1 MTVRARYRPLPKPLL
16 TDLSD
21 ISALF
26 AAGGALSG
34 AVSGYQPRQGQQ
46 ELAEAVADNLSRDG
60 ILLAEAGTG
69 TGKTFAYLLPLLASG
84 RKGLVS
90 TATRNLQEQIYGKD
104 LPLVRKVLG
113 SVSRVALLKGRR
125 NYLCHHHY
133 HQYLDDDCTTAADKR
148 QRRAIEHFFD
158 TTADGD
164 LVGLKEVAEDAPV
177 LARITSTIENCLG
190 RDCAFYEECYLQ
202 KARQKAKEA
211 DVVVINHHLL
221 LADFAL
227 KSEGFAEILPD
238 IQAFVIDEA
247 HHLPQTAIHFLG
259 DRFSARQLLGFIN
272 DGEHA
277 ALQEAPD
284 ALELRECLRDLKL
297 QNSKILLTVRQPAE
311 TRLDEEQLAALPDFW
326 MELRRLA
333 ELLARFQS
341 QLNTQ
346 KMRGKL
352 LAHLYGRG
360 QDLQKLIAAFLAQAP
375 VAEDENAAKRDNHAL
390 QDENAAKRDNHAL
403 QDEDAVGQDNDA
415 AQDEFPGSE
424 PTPRAVWLDVGPR
437 HYTLYSV
444 PVNAAGRF
452 ATWIANSNASWAFL
466 SATLAVNGNF
476 AHYARELG
484 LRDYQSLLLAS
495 PFDFRH
501 QALLY
506 HPEGL
511 PDPNH
516 PQYNDALIQAVLP
529 VLARSK
535 GRAFLLF
542 TSYRAMHDAER
553 ALQDSGYHLLV
564 QGRAGKNALLADF
577 RRHDNAVL
585 LATSSFW
592 EGVDVRGDRLVCV
605 VIDKLPFTAPNDP
618 VARARH
624 RLLTDKGL
632 SPFIHDTLPQAIITL
647 KQGVGR
653 LIRDRGDYG
662 VLVLADPRLTRKNYG
677 TTFLNSLPPMTK
689 TRKIEVIDRFF
700 AYHENN
706 NGKPH
711 EPADQTQHPAR
722 P

>member
-437 HYTLYSV
+437 HYTLCSV

-677 TTFLNSLPPMTK
+677 ATFLNSLPPMTK

>member
-1 MTVRARYRPLPKPLL
+1 MR
-16 TDLSD
+16 D
-21 ISALF
+21 ISTLF

-133 HQYLDDDCTTAADKR
+133 HQYLDDDCTTATDKR

-360 QDLQKLIAAFLAQAP
+360 QDLQKLIAAFLAQSP
-375 VAEDENAAKRDNHAL
+375 VAE
-390 QDENAAKRDNHAL
+390 DENAAKRDNHAL

-415 AQDEFPGSE
+415 AQDESPGSE
-424 PTPRAVWLDVGPR
+424 LTPRAVWLDVGPR
-437 HYTLYSV
+437 HYTLCSV

-466 SATLAVNGNF
+466 SATLAVNGSF

-605 VIDKLPFTAPNDP
+605 VIDKLRFTAPNDP

-677 TTFLNSLPPMTK
+677 TTFLNSLPPMSK

>member
-1 MTVRARYRPLPKPLL
+1 M
-16 TDLSD
+16 SD

-177 LARITSTIENCLG
+177 LAHITSTIENCLG

-375 VAEDENAAKRDNHAL
+375 AAEAEDGNVAKRDNHAL
-390 QDENAAKRDNHAL
+390 QDE
-403 QDEDAVGQDNDA
+403 EAVGQDNDA
-415 AQDEFPGSE
+415 AQEESPGSE
-424 PTPRAVWLDVGPR
+424 STPRAVWLDVGPR
-437 HYTLYSV
+437 HYTLCSV

-706 NGKPH
+706 HGKPH

>member
-1 MTVRARYRPLPKPLL
+1 MR
-16 TDLSD
+16 D

-26 AAGGALSG
+26 AADGALSG

-375 VAEDENAAKRDNHAL
+375 VAEAEDG
-390 QDENAAKRDNHAL
+390 NAAKRDNHAL
-403 QDEDAVGQDNDA
+403 QDEDAVGQDDV
-415 AQDEFPGSE
+415 AQDESHASE

-437 HYTLYSV
+437 HYTLCSV

-452 ATWIANSNASWAFL
+452 ATWITNSNASWAFL
-466 SATLAVNGNF
+466 SATLAVNGSF
-476 AHYARELG
+476 VHYARELG

>member
-1 MTVRARYRPLPKPLL
+1 MRE
-16 TDLSD
+16 

-113 SVSRVALLKGRR
+113 SAARVALLKGRR

-133 HQYLDDDCTTAADKR
+133 HQYLDDDCTTAADRR

-164 LVGLKEVAEDAPV
+164 LAGLKEVAEDAPV

-190 RDCAFYEECYLQ
+190 RDCAFYEECFLQ

-259 DRFSARQLLGFIN
+259 DRFSARQLLGFIS

-277 ALQEAPD
+277 ALLEAPD
-284 ALELRECLRDLKL
+284 TPALRETLRDLKL
-297 QNSKILLTVRQPAE
+297 QNSKIQLTVRQPAE
-311 TRLDEEQLAALPDFW
+311 TRLDEAQLAAIPDFW
-326 MELRRLA
+326 AELRHLA
-333 ELLARFQS
+333 ALLALFQT
-341 QLNTQ
+341 QLNAQ

-352 LAHLYGRG
+352 LAHLCGRC
-360 QDLQKLIAAFLAQAP
+360 QDLQKLVAAFLAQAP
-375 VAEDENAAKRDNHAL
+375 AAEGEDAAGRDENAAPLAG
-390 QDENAAKRDNHAL
+390 EGGAESAA
-403 QDEDAVGQDNDA
+403 QGDEDPAGRDSA
-415 AQDEFPGSE
+415 APQSE
-424 PTPRAVWLDVGPR
+424 PTPRAVWLDAGPR
-437 HYTLYSV
+437 HYTLCSV

-452 ATWIANSNASWAFL
+452 AHWIANSNAGWTFL
-466 SATLAVNGNF
+466 SATLAVNGSF
-476 AHYARELG
+476 DHFARELG
-484 LRDYQSLLLAS
+484 LRDYRSLLLAS

-511 PDPNH
+511 PDPNQ
-516 PQYNDALIQAVLP
+516 PQYNEALIQAVLP

-553 ALQDSGYHLLV
+553 ALKDSGYHLLV

-605 VIDKLPFTAPNDP
+605 VIDKLPFAAPNDP
-618 VARARH
+618 VTRARH
-624 RLLTDKGL
+624 RLLADKGL

-677 TTFLNSLPPMTK
+677 AAFLNSLPPMSK
-689 TRKIEVIDRFF
+689 TRKIEAIDRFF

-706 NGKPH
+706 NGN
-711 EPADQTQHPAR
+711 PA
-722 P
+722 

>member
-1 MTVRARYRPLPKPLL
+1 M
-16 TDLSD
+16 SD

-415 AQDEFPGSE
+415 A
-424 PTPRAVWLDVGPR
+424 A
-437 HYTLYSV
+437 
-444 PVNAAGRF
+444 
-452 ATWIANSNASWAFL
+452 
-466 SATLAVNGNF
+466 
-476 AHYARELG
+476 
-484 LRDYQSLLLAS
+484 
-495 PFDFRH
+495 
-501 QALLY
+501 
-506 HPEGL
+506 
-511 PDPNH
+511 
-516 PQYNDALIQAVLP
+516 
-529 VLARSK
+529 
-535 GRAFLLF
+535 
-542 TSYRAMHDAER
+542 
-553 ALQDSGYHLLV
+553 
-564 QGRAGKNALLADF
+564 
-577 RRHDNAVL
+577 
-585 LATSSFW
+585 
-592 EGVDVRGDRLVCV
+592 
-605 VIDKLPFTAPNDP
+605 
-618 VARARH
+618 
-624 RLLTDKGL
+624 
-632 SPFIHDTLPQAIITL
+632 
-647 KQGVGR
+647 
-653 LIRDRGDYG
+653 
-662 VLVLADPRLTRKNYG
+662 
-677 TTFLNSLPPMTK
+677 
-689 TRKIEVIDRFF
+689 
-700 AYHENN
+700 
-706 NGKPH
+706 
-711 EPADQTQHPAR
+711 
-722 P
+722 

>member
-21 ISALF
+21 ISARF

-677 TTFLNSLPPMTK
+677 ATFLNSLPPMTK

>member
-1 MTVRARYRPLPKPLL
+1 M
-16 TDLSD
+16 
-21 ISALF
+21 
-26 AAGGALSG
+26 
-34 AVSGYQPRQGQQ
+34 
-46 ELAEAVADNLSRDG
+46 
-60 ILLAEAGTG
+60 
-69 TGKTFAYLLPLLASG
+69 
-84 RKGLVS
+84 
-90 TATRNLQEQIYGKD
+90 
-104 LPLVRKVLG
+104 
-113 SVSRVALLKGRR
+113 
-125 NYLCHHHY
+125 
-133 HQYLDDDCTTAADKR
+133 
-148 QRRAIEHFFD
+148 
-158 TTADGD
+158 
-164 LVGLKEVAEDAPV
+164 
-177 LARITSTIENCLG
+177 
-190 RDCAFYEECYLQ
+190 
-202 KARQKAKEA
+202 
-211 DVVVINHHLL
+211 
-221 LADFAL
+221 
-227 KSEGFAEILPD
+227 
-238 IQAFVIDEA
+238 
-247 HHLPQTAIHFLG
+247 
-259 DRFSARQLLGFIN
+259 
-272 DGEHA
+272 
-277 ALQEAPD
+277 
-284 ALELRECLRDLKL
+284 
-297 QNSKILLTVRQPAE
+297 
-311 TRLDEEQLAALPDFW
+311 
-326 MELRRLA
+326 
-333 ELLARFQS
+333 
-341 QLNTQ
+341 
-346 KMRGKL
+346 
-352 LAHLYGRG
+352 
-360 QDLQKLIAAFLAQAP
+360 
-375 VAEDENAAKRDNHAL
+375 
-390 QDENAAKRDNHAL
+390 
-403 QDEDAVGQDNDA
+403 
-415 AQDEFPGSE
+415 
-424 PTPRAVWLDVGPR
+424 
-437 HYTLYSV
+437 
-444 PVNAAGRF
+444 
-452 ATWIANSNASWAFL
+452 
-466 SATLAVNGNF
+466 
-476 AHYARELG
+476 
-484 LRDYQSLLLAS
+484 
-495 PFDFRH
+495 
-501 QALLY
+501 LY

-529 VLARSK
+529 VLARSR

>member
-1 MTVRARYRPLPKPLL
+1 M
-16 TDLSD
+16 SD

-133 HQYLDDDCTTAADKR
+133 HQYLDDDCTTATDKR

-326 MELRRLA
+326 TELRRLA
-333 ELLARFQS
+333 ELLAQFQS

-415 AQDEFPGSE
+415 AQDESPASE

-437 HYTLYSV
+437 HYTLCSV

-466 SATLAVNGNF
+466 SATLAVNGSF

-484 LRDYQSLLLAS
+484 LRDYRSLLLAS

-605 VIDKLPFTAPNDP
+605 VIDKLPFAAPNDP

>member
-1 MTVRARYRPLPKPLL
+1 MR
-16 TDLSD
+16 D

-277 ALQEAPD
+277 ALQEAAD

-297 QNSKILLTVRQPAE
+297 QNSKILLTVRQPTE

-375 VAEDENAAKRDNHAL
+375 VVE
-390 QDENAAKRDNHAL
+390 DENAAKRDNHAL

-415 AQDEFPGSE
+415 AQDESPGSE

-437 HYTLYSV
+437 HYTLCSV

-466 SATLAVNGNF
+466 SATLAVNGSF

-484 LRDYQSLLLAS
+484 LCDYQSLLLAS

-542 TSYRAMHDAER
+542 TSYRAMHEAER

>member
-1 MTVRARYRPLPKPLL
+1 MR
-16 TDLSD
+16 D

-390 QDENAAKRDNHAL
+390 QDE
-403 QDEDAVGQDNDA
+403 DAVGQDSDA
-415 AQDEFPGSE
+415 AQDESPGSE
-424 PTPRAVWLDVGPR
+424 LTPRAVWLDVGPR
-437 HYTLYSV
+437 HYTLCSV

-466 SATLAVNGNF
+466 SATLAVNGSF

-677 TTFLNSLPPMTK
+677 TTFLNSLPPMSK

-711 EPADQTQHPAR
+711 EPADQTQYPAR

>member
-1 MTVRARYRPLPKPLL
+1 MPCRPLLKPLL

-133 HQYLDDDCTTAADKR
+133 HQYLDDDCTTAEDKQ

-190 RDCAFYEECYLQ
+190 RDCVFYEECYLQ

-326 MELRRLA
+326 MELRHLA

-375 VAEDENAAKRDNHAL
+375 VAEAD
-390 QDENAAKRDNHAL
+390 DENAAKRDNHAL
-403 QDEDAVGQDNDA
+403 QDEDTVGQDNDA
-415 AQDEFPGSE
+415 AQDESHASE

-437 HYTLYSV
+437 HYTLCSV

-484 LRDYQSLLLAS
+484 LRDYQALLLAS

-618 VARARH
+618 IARARH

-706 NGKPH
+706 HGKPH

>member
-1 MTVRARYRPLPKPLL
+1 MRYRPPPKPLL
-16 TDLSD
+16 TDLND

-133 HQYLDDDCTTAADKR
+133 HQYLDDDCTTAADKQ

-238 IQAFVIDEA
+238 IQAIVIDEA

-375 VAEDENAAKRDNHAL
+375 VVE
-390 QDENAAKRDNHAL
+390 DENAAKRDNHAL

-415 AQDEFPGSE
+415 AQDESLASE
-424 PTPRAVWLDVGPR
+424 PTPRAVWLDVDPR
-437 HYTLYSV
+437 HYTLCSV

-706 NGKPH
+706 HGKPH

>member
-1 MTVRARYRPLPKPLL
+1 MR
-16 TDLSD
+16 D

-26 AAGGALSG
+26 AAGGALSS

-415 AQDEFPGSE
+415 AQDESPGSE

-437 HYTLYSV
+437 HYTLCSV

-466 SATLAVNGNF
+466 SATLAVNGSF

-605 VIDKLPFTAPNDP
+605 VIDKLPFAAPNDP

-677 TTFLNSLPPMTK
+677 AAFLNSLPPMSK

-706 NGKPH
+706 NGN
-711 EPADQTQHPAR
+711 PA
-722 P
+722 

>member
-1 MTVRARYRPLPKPLL
+1 MR
-16 TDLSD
+16 D

-26 AAGGALSG
+26 AAGGVLSG

-148 QRRAIEHFFD
+148 QRHAIEHFFD

-311 TRLDEEQLAALPDFW
+311 IRLDEEQLAALPDFW

-360 QDLQKLIAAFLAQAP
+360 QDLQKLIAAFLAQSP

-390 QDENAAKRDNHAL
+390 QDENAAKRDNYAL

-415 AQDEFPGSE
+415 AQDESPASE

-437 HYTLYSV
+437 HYTLCSV

-452 ATWIANSNASWAFL
+452 ATWIANSNASWTFL
-466 SATLAVNGNF
+466 SATLAVNGSF

-605 VIDKLPFTAPNDP
+605 VIDKLPFAAPNDP

-677 TTFLNSLPPMTK
+677 TTFLNSLPPMSK

-706 NGKPH
+706 HGKPH